1 MILAIMDSVDKQRG
15 RSPTSSPAAVAHRPD
30 GRLDLWVC
38 TRCGYTYDGEAG
50 EPVTQTPAQTP
61 FEVLPDDW
69 RCPHCTAEKSHFF
82 H

>member
-1 MILAIMDSVDKQRG
+1 MIGVVMSAADRKP
-15 RSPTSSPAAVAHRPD
+15 SPNLSPHVARLPG

-38 TRCGYTYDGEAG
+38 TRCGYTYDGNAG
-50 EPVTQTPAQTP
+50 EPISHTAPGTP

-69 RCPHCTAEKSHFF
+69 RCPHCTAEKDYFF